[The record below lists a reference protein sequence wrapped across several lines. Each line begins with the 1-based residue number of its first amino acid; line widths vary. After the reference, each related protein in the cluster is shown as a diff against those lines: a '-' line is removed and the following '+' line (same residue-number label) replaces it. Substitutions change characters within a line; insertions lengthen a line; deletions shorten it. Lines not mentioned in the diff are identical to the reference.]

1 VTHFQCCLV
10 DAYQTILHTDFSAH
24 QNVLPTMAG
33 IPADAMYAEFGRLG
47 PALSTGQISMTAAFA
62 QILPACG
69 VEPRPGLVRDLAEKT
84 RELLLATASLYDDAL
99 PFLRGLKSRGI
110 KTAIVSNCDEN
121 TRGLLVELGVA
132 SLVDTLILSCEVGV
146 LKPTALIY
154 TEALDRLGMPADAAL
169 FIDDNAAYCAG
180 AEALGISAVQI
191 IRNGTDGQAAGAKL
205 IRSLAEVDAM
215 LCSREEG

>member
-1 VTHFQCCLV
+1 
-10 DAYQTILHTDFSAH
+10 
-24 QNVLPTMAG
+24 MAG

>member
-1 VTHFQCCLV
+1 VARFQACLV

-24 QNVLPTMAG
+24 RNVLPTMAG

-62 QILPACG
+62 QILQACG
-69 VEPRPGLVRDLAEKT
+69 AEPRPELVRDLAGKT

-99 PFLRGLKSRGI
+99 PFLRGLRSRGI
-110 KTAIVSNCDEN
+110 KIAIVSNCDEN

-154 TEALDRLGMPADAAL
+154 IEALDQLGMPADAAL

-191 IRNGTDGQAAGAKL
+191 IRNGTDGQAAGAKVV
-205 IRSLAEVDAM
+205 RSLTEVDAM
-215 LCSREEG
+215 L